1 MKSRLSLILNTT
13 KKKMGAALL
22 CGAFA
27 ATIGT
32 GTVLASNSTNSLLGK
47 VVNGVRSYSTD
58 GGKTWSGK
66 APEGVTVNE
75 DKDSTGGVLK
85 GLSLEGDTKGK
96 GGLAVKVENGVR
108 SYSTDGGKTWSKEVP
123 KGVTVSEDGKKI
135 KMVKTQSAAEAN

>member
-1 MKSRLSLILNTT
+1 MKSRLSLILNTI

-22 CGAFA
+22 CAAFA

-32 GTVLASNSTNSLLGK
+32 GTVLASNSTNSLLCK
-47 VVNGVRSYSTD
+47 VVNGIKSYSTD

-66 APEGVTVNE
+66 APEGVNINE
-75 DKDSTGGVLK
+75 AKDGTGGNLED
-85 GLSLEGDTKGK
+85 LSL
-96 GGLAVKVENGVR
+96 GGINGESLAVKVENGVR

-135 KMVKTQSAAEAN
+135 KVVKTQSATDAN

>member
-32 GTVLASNSTNSLLGK
+32 GTVLASNSTNSVLGK
-47 VVNGVRSYSTD
+47 VVNGVKSYSTD

-66 APEGVTVNE
+66 APEGVSINE
-75 DKDSTGGVLK
+75 DSTGGVLK
-85 GLSLEGDTKGK
+85 GLSPEGAVK

-135 KMVKTQSAAEAN
+135 KMVKTQSAADAN

>member
-13 KKKMGAALL
+13 KKKMSAALL

-32 GTVLASNSTNSLLGK
+32 GTVLASNSTSSLLGK
-47 VVNGVRSYSTD
+47 VENGVRSYSTD

-66 APEGVTVNE
+66 APEGVTVKE

-85 GLSLEGDTKGK
+85 GLSLEGAVKGD
-96 GGLAVKVENGVR
+96 LAVKVENGVR

-123 KGVTVSEDGKKI
+123 KGVTVSQDGKKI
-135 KMVKTQSAAEAN
+135 KMVKTQSAADAN